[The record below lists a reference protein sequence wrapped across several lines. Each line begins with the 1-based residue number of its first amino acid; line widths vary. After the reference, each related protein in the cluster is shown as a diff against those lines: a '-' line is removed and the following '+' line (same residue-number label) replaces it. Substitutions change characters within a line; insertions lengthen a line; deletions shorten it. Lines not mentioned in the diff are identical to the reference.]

1 MIGNNTFDNLFEW
14 QRDPWSL
21 YLLYAF
27 TAVFVGLL
35 ISGTLLRFAKD
46 VMREAFFARYGL
58 MVLTICAGGAVLAV
72 FLTTI
77 TFMFDPRA
85 VAPSRISEASYTL
98 AIVTIPGA
106 MLGAIE
112 GVILALPLAW
122 LLGLF
127 EKRPAEA
134 LGFGKPLLAPR
145 LRLRRRLRRCRPRF
159 LSQVGLRRWLRRCV
173 GFP

>member
-1 MIGNNTFDNLFEW
+1 MVAAVLVGVANATLYSFIGNNTFDNLFEW

-27 TAVFVGLL
+27 TGVFVGLL
-35 ISGTLLRFAKD
+35 ISGTILRFAED
-46 VMREAFFARYGL
+46 VLRETFFARYGL
-58 MVLTICAGGAVLAV
+58 MVLTICVGGAVLAV

-85 VAPSRISEASYTL
+85 VVPDRISETIYTL
-98 AIVTIPGA
+98 AKVAVPGA

-112 GVILALPLAW
+112 GVVLAFPLAL

-127 EKRPAEA
+127 K
-134 LGFGKPLLAPR
+134 KP
-145 LRLRRRLRRCRPRF
+145 
-159 LSQVGLRRWLRRCV
+159 SS
-173 GFP
+173 